1 MSEKTVQQEINEF
14 RDAIVAY
21 DPTHL
26 GQSLRRMVD
35 EGFDV
40 VGKIINLDDDPAN
53 LSELADSIS
62 DAAQE
67 FVDKALKGKPFARNG
82 AKLGI
87 SMVAPSLVQEAAK
100 YTGTVEQ
107 FWDEKVEPVLRE
119 VEETIHGIRLD
130 MAG

>member
-1 MSEKTVQQEINEF
+1 MSDKTITQEISEF

-21 DPTHL
+21 DANHF
-26 GQSLRRMVD
+26 GQSIRRIVD

-40 VGKIINLDDDPAN
+40 VGKVVNLGGSPADLN
-53 LSELADSIS
+53 ELGDAIS

-67 FVDKALKGKPFARNG
+67 FIDKALVGKPFARNG
-82 AKLGI
+82 AKLGV
-87 SMVAPSLVQEAAK
+87 SMVAPALVQEAAK
-100 YTGTVEQ
+100 YTGTAEQ
-107 FWDEKVEPVLRE
+107 FWDERIEPVLRE